1 MTAAAAQQ
9 LRPNVALCLAGG
21 SVIALISA
29 LSLPWR
35 DAVASTILGTFMIAA
50 ADIDARTCLLP
61 DFATIGALLLGLV
74 FAPVRDP
81 AAPWL
86 AVGVALLRAAGVA
99 LSLAAVRYG
108 YALLRGEEGLGLGN
122 VKLAAAG
129 GAWLSLAAVPLWLG
143 LASTAALIV
152 VVLAR
157 LRGQAIERTTRLP
170 FGAFLCP
177 ALWLVFYLSA
187 LADNTSLV

>member
-1 MTAAAAQQ
+1 M
-9 LRPNVALCLAGG
+9 RCSGVRKGWG
-21 SVIALISA
+21 SA
-29 LSLPWR
+29 
-35 DAVASTILGTFMIAA
+35 TF
-50 ADIDARTCLLP
+50 
-61 DFATIGALLLGLV
+61 
-74 FAPVRDP
+74 
-81 AAPWL
+81 
-86 AVGVALLRAAGVA
+86 
-99 LSLAAVRYG
+99 
-108 YALLRGEEGLGLGN
+108 
-122 VKLAAAG
+122 KLAAAG